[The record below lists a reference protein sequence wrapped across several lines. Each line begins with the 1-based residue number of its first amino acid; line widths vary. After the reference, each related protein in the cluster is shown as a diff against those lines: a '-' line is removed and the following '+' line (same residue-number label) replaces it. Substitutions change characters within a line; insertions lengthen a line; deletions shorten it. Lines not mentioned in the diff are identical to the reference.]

1 MTSTEEILNH
11 HLDCFDK
18 GDLEGL
24 LSDYT
29 EDSVLEVPQT
39 QLRGLEKLRKAF
51 TAMFADFG
59 KGESS
64 FEMQRTSIN
73 GEFAYVFWQAQ
84 TEDNDYHI
92 GSDTF
97 VIRDG
102 KIVYQTFSAHI
113 TPRK

>member
-1 MTSTEEILNH
+1 MSSTEEILNH
-11 HLDCFDK
+11 HHDCIDK

-29 EDSVLEVPQT
+29 EDSILEIPHT

-51 TAMFADFG
+51 SRMFEDFG
-59 KGESS
+59 KGPSN

-73 GEFAYVFWQAQ
+73 GEFAYVFWKAQ

-97 VIRDG
+97 VIQNG

-113 TPRK
+113 TPRE